1 MFENKLFFG
10 YASIEEFEK
19 SENLQ
24 SLQNFKNFLTTL
36 SDDEV
41 AKMNGYEDRL
51 ISMLNRNDPASFNN
65 YDFLVSILDKVR
77 THTRAAKVYGNL
89 GYEYHQKALGN
100 FYREDSSVNDDAL
113 FSIWIFPQKVCN
125 VYTYIDSNS
134 ILLNKVLDGLCKFIN
149 FITEE
154 TTVMEYFPE
163 DEAEWVE
170 MIKSHN
176 VKYYAEGNYRRDF
189 PKALVNILD
198 TIFLERP
205 QGLFN
210 SVIIGDMAWMLQT
223 RKLDREIRYLCDKY
237 NAYNLKYVDIQ
248 YNILAAFNDPD
259 KYSGDIFEFVCYILE
274 DVPTECINVLAEKPM
289 MLIEIFNAVRSITC
303 DVYDPKTIRLRKCA
317 SLDICKTALERV
329 KAQRQGVEDNTLG
342 YFDINDDAIE
352 SSSPIYTEAIDY
364 LDRWSFDY
372 ISGEE
377 IEVAVEASDE
387 YEDHD
392 QRKRNREKRDELNEK
407 RREVSEKLRSG
418 SAKVYRGYKT
428 YKDNEEKV
436 DSQLAKITKTIAQ
449 KATGLE
455 TNKIRDEVVEGK
467 KFSPIRI
474 LKRIMTTVGIFSVS
488 KLAAVISVVTHFY
501 LKDKITNAERKK
513 VCIELEAEI
522 EMVNEKIEDARAD
535 GNRKAKYDLMRTKH
549 NLEVALKKI
558 RARSN
563 KSSRES
569 IAEAKKLVRNNNE

>member
-24 SLQNFKNFLTTL
+24 SLQNFKNFLATL

-41 AKMNGYEDRL
+41 AKMSGYEDRL
-51 ISMLNRNDPASFNN
+51 ISALDRKDPASFNN
-65 YDFLVSILDKVR
+65 YDFLVSVLDKVR
-77 THTRAAKVYGNL
+77 TRTRAAKVYGNL

-113 FSIWIFPQKVCN
+113 FSIWIFPQEVCN
-125 VYTYIDSNS
+125 VHTYIDSNS

-149 FITEE
+149 FITKE
-154 TTVMEYFPE
+154 TTLMEDFPV

-198 TIFLERP
+198 TILLERP
-205 QGLFN
+205 QGSFN
-210 SVIIGDMAWMLQT
+210 DVIIGDIAWMLQT

-237 NAYNLKYVDIQ
+237 NAYNIKYADIQ

-259 KYSGDIFEFVCYILE
+259 KYSGDILEFVCYILE
-274 DVPTECINVLAEKPM
+274 DIPTECINVLAEKPM
-289 MLIEIFNAVRSITC
+289 ILIEIFNAVRAITC
-303 DVYDPKTIRLRKCA
+303 DVHSPKTIRLRKCA

-329 KAQRQGVEDNTLG
+329 KAQRQGVDDNALG

-387 YEDHD
+387 YADHD
-392 QRKRNREKRDELNEK
+392 ERKRNREKRDNLNEK
-407 RREVSEKLRSG
+407 RREVSEKLRKG

-455 TNKIRDEVVEGK
+455 TNKIRDEIVEGK
-467 KFSPIRI
+467 KFSPIGI
-474 LKRIMTTVGIFSVS
+474 LKRVLGTVAIFSAS
-488 KLAAVISVVTHFY
+488 KLAGVIAVVTHFY
-501 LKDKITNAERKK
+501 LKGKVTNAERKK
-513 VCIELEAEI
+513 VCLELEAEI

-558 RARSN
+558 R
-563 KSSRES
+563 SRADKPNAAA
-569 IAEAKKLVRNNNE
+569 AEAKKLIRNNNT